1 MFAKLFQ
8 GLVHEITDQCG
19 DVCVCVH
26 EKKKKK
32 KRKKKSCCLLSCGV
46 KVLKVYGYGGS
57 CRELKQ
63 MRHFLENLRFLEI
76 VKVQVQVDQQDTNY
90 LPLTNDIIKLLPRA
104 SSKCKIQ
111 FIWYILFTFELY
123 IYLRDLIW
131 SCNCNYIL
139 FPRLIKSKTHNNC
152 LHKLRGYSLF
162 LSSNKR
168 HLFNIWQNKT
178 FRRNFVSPFA

>member
-1 MFAKLFQ
+1 MFAKLFH

-19 DVCVCVH
+19 DVCVCVD

-32 KRKKKSCCLLSCGV
+32 KKKKMRKKKSSCLLSCGV

-76 VKVQVQVDQQDTNY
+76 VKVEVQVDQQDTNY

-111 FIWYILFTFELY
+111 FI
-123 IYLRDLIW
+123 
-131 SCNCNYIL
+131 
-139 FPRLIKSKTHNNC
+139 
-152 LHKLRGYSLF
+152 
-162 LSSNKR
+162 
-168 HLFNIWQNKT
+168 
-178 FRRNFVSPFA
+178 